1 LIDTGHTHIR
11 ELAQELGIELD
22 DLATDDPSLERDVWF
37 FNGAKRSER
46 EIVEAFR
53 PIAIRISSDLQ
64 ALGDEEITYGTKGTA
79 ADLDRM
85 SIAQW
90 LDLTGI
96 SGWFRE
102 LLDVG
107 FTTEFGLEIDQ
118 QSALNLLTMI
128 DPNPDPFKIYGES
141 DERFHV
147 RGGNDRISQTLANS
161 LGDRIE
167 LNSILQ
173 RIRKRADGQIEC
185 TFARGSS
192 ARTVAAEHVILALP
206 FTMLRTVTI
215 DLDLPAVKRRAIREL
230 GYGTNAKLMV
240 GFTERLWRTRY
251 SSNGSTL
258 TDLPY
263 QLTWETSRLQPG
275 VSGIITNFTGGRHGI
290 ELGEGTPS
298 DRAAELAIQ
307 LDVIFPGIAT
317 LRGKEARMHWP
328 TQPFMRGSY
337 ACYLPGQWTSIRGA
351 EGEAVGNLH
360 FAGEHCSM
368 DAQGFMEGGCETGER
383 AAEEILAAVRPRVAR
398 LPRRSLLRRVAVA

>member
-1 LIDTGHTHIR
+1 MARTQLFVLLQRSLSQAQRSLRTDEPMQEMLDKSKKKSAVSRRNYLMSRAAAAAAASRRTAIPPALQIPMGTEHPRVVIVGAGIAGLIAGYRLQQAGIPVRLYDAQNRAGGRMFSLRNFFPDNQVAELGGELIDTGHTHIR
-11 ELAQELGIELD
+11 GLAQELGIELD

-79 ADLDRM
+79 EDLDRM

-128 DPNPDPFKIYGES
+128 DPNPDPFRIYGES

-263 QLTWETSRLQPG
+263 QLTWETSRLQP
-275 VSGIITNFTGGRHGI
+275 
-290 ELGEGTPS
+290 
-298 DRAAELAIQ
+298 
-307 LDVIFPGIAT
+307 
-317 LRGKEARMHWP
+317 
-328 TQPFMRGSY
+328 
-337 ACYLPGQWTSIRGA
+337 
-351 EGEAVGNLH
+351 
-360 FAGEHCSM
+360 
-368 DAQGFMEGGCETGER
+368 
-383 AAEEILAAVRPRVAR
+383 
-398 LPRRSLLRRVAVA
+398 